1 MTAAGTVRIRAPRPD
16 DASRLAELST
26 QLGYPATAGDI
37 GGRLSRLLPRT
48 EHLLRVAESPEGDVI
63 GWIHAEER
71 QILESGPWCEI
82 MGLVVDAAH
91 RGHGAGRGVG
101 GGRRSLGSR
110 TGAPHGQGSE
120 QRGQGGVPS
129 VLSAIGLH
137 PLENP
142 ARLPQGD
149 AAPAPKTQRPAE
161 CRGTHRDEGSW
172 QI

>member
-48 EHLLRVAESPEGDVI
+48 EHLLRIAESPEGDVI

-71 QILESGPWCEI
+71 QILETGPWCEI

-91 RGHGAGRGVG
+91 RGQGAGAALVADVEAWARERGLRTVKV
-101 GGRRSLGSR
+101 RSNVVREESHPFYLRLGYTRSKTQHVYLKATR
-110 TGAPHGQGSE
+110 
-120 QRGQGGVPS
+120 
-129 VLSAIGLH
+129 
-137 PLENP
+137 
-142 ARLPQGD
+142 
-149 AAPAPKTQRPAE
+149 PAPQNTTP
-161 CRGTHRDEGSW
+161 G
-172 QI
+172 